1 MGQVRADTALH
12 ISCAN
17 GTLNT
22 IILLVE
28 GGANLEHH
36 AEADGF
42 TPLMRCCENKHTEC
56 ARYLL
61 DNGANA
67 NAQDRWG
74 HTPLH
79 WALIHHEPLA
89 DLLVERGAKACPWR
103 CAKCETNLKKQGERR
118 GRAGKREEKRQ
129 QAAALQAPA
138 SSASSPAAPVDVGD
152 ASAVSTS
159 LPANDG
165 AASAGGNPAQ
175 SAGASTAP
183 TTPPKAGGKSS
194 KHKSGGKSGG
204 GGGKSSGGGGGGSG
218 GVAHGDLIAQL
229 GLPTHRPLRKE
240 ELDRL
245 DVARCKQIFNNDPE
259 PSWIAFTPVEAKWI
273 NFSVDPRMSSVFDE
287 LAKLREE
294 RGPEQQELIVDWMCR
309 AETVLHEW
317 IVRAIVQS
325 EKRAA
330 CFRSLGRGWI
340 FIQLSSHGE
349 RLNKGIAMEAL
360 NHRTRFKWW
369 FEGVE
374 RIVRNRSS
382 EFHTTLNLPAG
393 EVDKW
398 LYGYQINAEIVFV
411 LRGMAP
417 AHATMS
423 RRKWRADYYKQHI
436 WASNDQIE
444 RELEMPIL
452 DEDQRQALATK
463 AERER
468 DKRKAK
474 RERQK
479 QRKQEAAG
487 QDREAQRQEEEAAEA
502 REATDA
508 FDSLLQELK
517 MEEAM
522 ESSRQV
528 PAAAS

>member
-1 MGQVRADTALH
+1 M
-12 ISCAN
+12 
-17 GTLNT
+17 
-22 IILLVE
+22 
-28 GGANLEHH
+28 
-36 AEADGF
+36 
-42 TPLMRCCENKHTEC
+42 
-56 ARYLL
+56 
-61 DNGANA
+61 
-67 NAQDRWG
+67 
-74 HTPLH
+74 
-79 WALIHHEPLA
+79 
-89 DLLVERGAKACPWR
+89 
-103 CAKCETNLKKQGERR
+103 
-118 GRAGKREEKRQ
+118 
-129 QAAALQAPA
+129 
-138 SSASSPAAPVDVGD
+138 
-152 ASAVSTS
+152 
-159 LPANDG
+159 
-165 AASAGGNPAQ
+165 
-175 SAGASTAP
+175 
-183 TTPPKAGGKSS
+183 TTPPKAVGKSS

-398 LYGYQINAEIVFV
+398 LYGGYQINAEIVFV

-417 AHATMS
+417 RATMS
-423 RRKWRADYYKQHI
+423 RRKWRRTTTSSTSGRPTTRSRARDAHPRRGP
-436 WASNDQIE
+436 AAGARDQGGA
-444 RELEMPIL
+444 RA
-452 DEDQRQALATK
+452 RQAQGEA
-463 AERER
+463 
-468 DKRKAK
+468 
-474 RERQK
+474 
-479 QRKQEAAG
+479 QRRSSEQEAAG
-487 QDREAQRQEEEAAEA
+487 QDREAQRQGGGGGGGA
-502 REATDA
+502 RGDDA
-508 FDSLLQELK
+508 LTRCR
-517 MEEAM
+517 
-522 ESSRQV
+522 SSRWRRRWR
-528 PAAAS
+528 ARGGRRRRRRR